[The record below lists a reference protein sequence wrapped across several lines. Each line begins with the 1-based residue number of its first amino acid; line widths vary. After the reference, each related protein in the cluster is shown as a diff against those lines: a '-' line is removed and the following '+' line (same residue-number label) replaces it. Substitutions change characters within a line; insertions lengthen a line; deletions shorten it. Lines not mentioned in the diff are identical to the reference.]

1 MLAIGGSVV
10 EWSLL
15 EIYQVKLPGRQ
26 RVGKGGRVVEKNGY
40 ISCCP

>member
-15 EIYQVKLPGRQ
+15 EIYQVKLPDRQ
-26 RVGKGGRVVEKNGY
+26 RVGRKVEL
-40 ISCCP
+40 